1 MYFLWDSLSKQAID
15 IFRSLMFLIS
25 KCALELVNYTF
36 DIFIRLGKAEFLTSS
51 QIQSIYSRV
60 TLILGI
66 FMLFKMIFSFIQ
78 YLINPET
85 ITDKSKGAGKLVMK
99 AILVVA
105 MLGFTPYIFTSA
117 FKLQNAIVDSNILA
131 KVIFGKSSDVEVN
144 NFGYELT
151 ATLFFDFYSP
161 NVSNI
166 EEYCDDIGP
175 DMANLKDEIKFHGSF
190 NIANSCLNESAEVTK
205 FYNPFTWRHS
215 AKDGYAIDFKW
226 HGIVLAAVSVFVLYI
241 ILSYCL
247 SVGIRVIQLGFLQFI
262 APIPILSYLGED
274 KDGAFS
280 KWIKRCVSTFIDLFI
295 RLAIIY
301 FVVYAIDL
309 ILGENSDSY
318 WYFLSTSGNP
328 TGFTK
333 TLLSIILILGMLLFA
348 KKAPELLKEL
358 LPQGIGSN
366 IGFGF
371 DFAKNIK
378 DSWGMAKKP
387 IGIAGGAAIAGG
399 MRLANAV
406 GTARTN
412 KDRDKAA
419 LRRNTFADY
428 KNRESQILSDL
439 NSGILSKREARR
451 AMNKLNRDYSTR
463 KAMKKSG
470 VDDALANQVANR
482 SWQLSRNNMLRG
494 VGAGAFRTATGIV
507 SGGIKGS
514 KGSLKG
520 VIDDN
525 FQKNYNYSKFAAS
538 GAGLIDLAKEYMA
551 GITGHATFGTNAYY
565 GNLKYDIENG
575 RKTLKD
581 NIQGAQ
587 DARKFA
593 DSLDGAFEKTINKST
608 SEGSLANKIS
618 MSYRNKQAE
627 VDRITNISQSG
638 DKNLALEYLEN
649 KGLVTSFDGGY
660 IQGKLDSSTIT
671 DLNSKLAQTLQIRG
685 GKNNISQEDYNKI
698 VSNIL
703 KSNGNNSVV
712 TDLFISEQ
720 LSAQS
725 AKLSQDKINLESALK
740 IASSTALAS
749 STIKEM
755 AKNHTLDSDIT
766 DFDISTSSYKSAWNE
781 TVTSSILA
789 RSSELLSDDIMSKV
803 SNRLSFSDYV
813 IADKT
818 LKSNGFSTNLSE
830 SLTKTLFIK
839 DSSGSKHKYVI
850 KDDDTIIDESGNSYN
865 ESNFMSHIKAISGS
879 NETLIDNI
887 RENKVLASAYESALQ
902 KDYISAKQGEDSQIS
917 AILTGFG
924 NSDAVSQA
932 SAASHHVDHVKALDE
947 LNRNVTV
954 SGVGGPPPG
963 PGGPPPGPG
972 GPPPGPR
979 P

>member
-1 MYFLWDSLSKQAID
+1 MYFLIDGPVKNAVD
-15 IFRSLMFLIS
+15 IFRKLMLLLS
-25 KCALELVNYTF
+25 RCALELTNHFF
-36 DIFIRLGKAEFLTSS
+36 DIFIRLGKAEFLTNS
-51 QIQSIYSRV
+51 QIQTIYSRV

-66 FMLFKMIFSFIQ
+66 FMLFKMSFSFIQ

-85 ITDKSKGAGKLVMK
+85 MSDKNKGAGKLITK
-99 AILVVA
+99 AVLVVVF
-105 MLGFTPYIFTSA
+105 LGFTPYIFTGA
-117 FKLQNAIVDSNILA
+117 FKLQNALLDSNILA
-131 KVIFGKSSDVEVN
+131 KVIFGKSSDVEVK

-151 ATLFFDFYSP
+151 STIFFDFYTTG
-161 NVSNI
+161 V
-166 EEYCDDIGP
+166 DDIEDYCEDLGP
-175 DMANLKDEIKFHGSF
+175 DMENLRDEIKYHGTFSF
-190 NIANSCLNESAEVTK
+190 ANDCLNTSLEKTTLA
-205 FYNPFTWRHS
+205 PWTWFHTLNE
-215 AKDGYAIDFKW
+215 GYVIDFKW
-226 HGIVLAAVSVFVLYI
+226 HGIVLVAVSIFVLYI

-247 SVGIRVIQLGFLQFI
+247 SVGIRVIQLGFLQLI

-280 KWIKRCVSTFIDLFI
+280 KWIKRCISTFIDLFI

-309 ILGENSDSY
+309 IMGESSDSY
-318 WYFLSTSGNP
+318 WYLMSTTDNP

-333 TLLSIILILGMLLFA
+333 TLLSLILIIGMLLFA
-348 KKAPELLKEL
+348 KKAPELIKEI

-366 IGFGF
+366 IGFGL
-371 DFAKNIK
+371 DFGKNMK
-378 DSWGMAKKP
+378 EAWGMAKKP
-387 IGIAGGAAIAGG
+387 IGVFGGAAIAGG
-399 MRLANAV
+399 MRLANAI

-412 KDRDKAA
+412 KDRDKAS
-419 LRRNTFADY
+419 LLRNTFSDY

-439 NSGILSKREARR
+439 NSGVLSKGEARK
-451 AMNKLNRDYSTR
+451 AMNKLNRDYRNS
-463 KAMKKSG
+463 KAMKDNG
-470 VDDALANQVANR
+470 VNAKLADQVAKR
-482 SWQLSRNNMLRG
+482 SKQLSRNNMLRG
-494 VGAGAFRTATGIV
+494 AGSAAFRTVTGVV
-507 SGGIKGS
+507 SGAMKGS

-538 GAGLIDLAKEYMA
+538 GAGLTDLAREYMA

-565 GNLKYDIENG
+565 GNLKYDIENN

-587 DARKFA
+587 DARKFV

-608 SEGSLANKIS
+608 SEGSIGNEIS
-618 MSYRNKQAE
+618 MHYRNKQAE

-638 DKNLALEYLEN
+638 DKNLALEYLES

-671 DLNSKLAQTLQIRG
+671 DLNSKLAQTLQIHG

-740 IASSTALAS
+740 IAASTALAS
-749 STIKEM
+749 STIKEL
-755 AKNHTLDSDIT
+755 AKTGKLGDEIKDL
-766 DFDISTSSYKSAWNE
+766 DISTSSYKSAWNE

-813 IADKT
+813 IADKS
-818 LKSNGFSTNLSE
+818 LVEDGFDPNLSE
-830 SLTKTLFIK
+830 ILTKTLFIK
-839 DSSGSKHKYVI
+839 NSSGKSIKYVI
-850 KDDDTIIDESGNSYN
+850 NGDNTIVDESGTSYN
-865 ESNFMSHIKAISGS
+865 EADFMRHVKAISGN

-887 RENKVLASAYESALQ
+887 KENKVLASAYESALQ
-902 KDYISAKQGEDSQIS
+902 KDYISAKQGEDSEFS

-924 NSDAVSQA
+924 NSDAVSHA
-932 SAASHHVDHVKALDE
+932 SAASHHVEHGVKPMDDA
-947 LNRNVTV
+947 NRNVKIR
-954 SGVGGPPPG
+954 GVGGPPPG
-963 PGGPPPGPG
+963 GGSGGPPPGPG
-972 GPPPGPR
+972 PGPR

>member
-1 MYFLWDSLSKQAID
+1 MYFGLWITDKLLEGGMSLVRWVMFQFSTLFYQLI
-15 IFRSLMFLIS
+15 IFF
-25 KCALELVNYTF
+25 Y
-36 DIFIRLGKAEFLTSS
+36 DIFIRLGTAEILTTS
-51 QIQSIYSRV
+51 QVEKIYSRV
-60 TLILGI
+60 TLLLGV
-66 FMLFKMIFSFIQ
+66 FMLFKLSFSFVQ

-85 ITDKSKGAGKLVMK
+85 MSDKNKGAGKVITK
-99 AILVVA
+99 AVIVVA
-105 MLGFTPYIFTSA
+105 LLGFTPFIFRQA
-117 FKLQNAIVDSNILA
+117 YNLQNALVESNVLGKIIL
-131 KVIFGKSSDVEVN
+131 GTSSAND
-144 NFGYELT
+144 
-151 ATLFFDFYSP
+151 
-161 NVSNI
+161 NVSNFGSKLASYTFFSFYSFYDGEECEAADI
-166 EEYCDDIGP
+166 E
-175 DMANLKDEIKFHGSF
+175 DMQDEVELNHSFELAND
-190 NIANSCLNESAEVTK
+190 CLNEKGNSEK
-205 FYNPFTWRHS
+205 FAVYFPGLGLLCL
-215 AKDGYAIDFKW
+215 AV
-226 HGIVLAAVSVFVLYI
+226 GIFLLYI
-241 ILSYCL
+241 ILSYCI
-247 SVGIRVIQLGFLQFI
+247 SVGMRTIQLAFLQLI

-280 KWIKRCVSTFIDLFI
+280 KWVKRCISTFIDLFI
-295 RLAIIY
+295 RIAIIY
-301 FVVYAIDL
+301 FVVYIINLL
-309 ILGENSDSY
+309 ISDSDSY
-318 WYFLSTSGNP
+318 YWLLASTGNP
-328 TGFTK
+328 TGRTK
-333 TLLSIILILGMLLFA
+333 KWLIIVIILALLMFA
-348 KKAPELLKEL
+348 KKAPELIKEI

-371 DFAKNIK
+371 SKNLK
-378 DSWGMAKKP
+378 DAWGIAKKP
-387 IGIAGGAAIAGG
+387 IGIAGGAAIAGS

-463 KAMKKSG
+463 KAMKKNG

-494 VGAGAFRTATGIV
+494 IGSGAFRTATGIV

-755 AKNHTLDSDIT
+755 AKNHTLASDIT

-813 IADKT
+813 IADET
-818 LKSNGFSTNLSE
+818 LKSNGFSNNLSE

-954 SGVGGPPPG
+954 SGVGGSPPG

-972 GPPPGPR
+972 GPPPGPGPR